1 MPSGKRAAAASAM
14 VPCPFTHQPMA
25 AVAPTRRRATAN
37 TKCLRMEEFT
47 PGRSLTSRNL
57 SPAYPATLW
66 FYSGPGKNLPV
77 IEAVLEFALAPAR
90 PGAGMAA
97 MEQEALPKLRLGKV
111 RLSQG
116 GHFNACAVCWGAPV
130 RTGVR

>member
-1 MPSGKRAAAASAM
+1 
-14 VPCPFTHQPMA
+14 
-25 AVAPTRRRATAN
+25 
-37 TKCLRMEEFT
+37 MEELTF
-47 PGRSLTSRNL
+47 GRSLTSRNL

-77 IEAVLEFALAPAR
+77 IEAVLEFAGAPAR

-116 GHFNACAVCWGAPV
+116 GHFNSCAVCWVGPV
-130 RTGVR
+130 CTAVRDGGGTGRPALVA